1 MRPAA
6 VRVAERSPSSSAE
19 PPMKLRLML
28 WLLGLLLKRALRRKP
43 RFRELLGEMR
53 GLDWGIATEDL
64 AIARHYRMSPDGIR
78 AGRGLPVDLDLELRF
93 EDQATALKVLRK
105 PTQQAFLDGMMA
117 GTVRLVGDSADLQK
131 LQRLL
136 KHI

>member
-1 MRPAA
+1 
-6 VRVAERSPSSSAE
+6 
-19 PPMKLRLML
+19 MKLRLTL
-28 WLLGLLLKRALRRKP
+28 WLLAFLLKRALRRKA

-64 AIARHYRMSPDGIR
+64 SIARHYRMSPGGIES
-78 AGRGLPVDLDLELRF
+78 GRGLPVDLDLELRF

-105 PTQQAFLDGMMA
+105 PTQQAFLDGMMD
-117 GTVRLVGDSADLQK
+117 GKVRLVGDSGDLQK

-136 KHI
+136 KHL

>member
-1 MRPAA
+1 
-6 VRVAERSPSSSAE
+6 
-19 PPMKLRLML
+19 MKLRLML
-28 WLLGLLLKRALRRKP
+28 WLLGLMLKHALCCKA

-64 AIARHYRMSPDGIR
+64 SIARHYRMSPSGIR
-78 AGRGLPVDLDLELRF
+78 SGRGLPVDLDLELRF
-93 EDQATALKVLRK
+93 EDPATAIKVLRK

-117 GTVRLVGDSADLQK
+117 GKVRLVGDSADLQK

-136 KHI
+136 KHL